1 MVKTILG
8 VLSLL
13 VMSSCSTVVKENTAQ
28 PDSRGRGRRE
38 SKLARGGTHGRYRP

>member
-28 PDSRGRGRRE
+28 PDIMETTKKNLGN
-38 SKLARGGTHGRYRP
+38 L